1 MSFCNFENGVEY
13 CVITGYT
20 TSNSNCLQ
28 NIIVLNGTK
37 GVIGSLL
44 DLSGLTVGVDYHQA
58 CGFNSDG
65 VYTVKN
71 LLDDESI
78 EFKGENYIYVS
89 GDTIGTT
96 LHGGNGIT
104 IDSDGSINVPT
115 EQHKLLYSYNNKT
128 LTPKFLMEEDIY
140 VVDSV
145 NHPEDLTKC
154 MGVKPNTININEEWQ
169 QYSDSNFSPE
179 YFKGYTNYRDNHKSS
194 KSDFGYGYW
203 NSTTDYLIKNPNNTQ
218 DFCGFINPIKSNKF
232 SYTSIIGSN
241 IGKITGGSG
250 GFSLINDSHA
260 IPRHIICD
268 DGNTYYR
275 NTLYDLTDSS
285 GKRNSDLKDNQGYY
299 LWCAWVCEDKGNNAA
314 YVIYT
319 KQIDGSGKFS
329 GGYVDN
335 VPEVGESVKI
345 YKVNGVK
352 TKEERTTYTEYDST
366 TVTQFNESSGYIV
379 TLNILTLNSK
389 WLGYLKNSSTST
401 TGTIVIFTNVFPT
414 NSTNISSGNVSDY
427 FVVNYDGR
435 CFIVEDGSTSK
446 NDGKLYGCDL
456 VKFNENLDLNS
467 ATGYSF
473 IRSNI
478 DFNNG
483 VLTLQFSNVN
493 GKKGVGVTMPSD
505 YLDNNNLER
514 NLPLNGSK
522 LVINFNNGTVD
533 LTPYAANT
541 NTTITTK
548 ISDLNALTNANAK
561 YDLNGNY
568 NTGGDEI
575 NVFNSFKGEVKFMY
589 IAQSMANLMYKCN
602 GFTYEERVIIDVNE
616 GKNEVYTYNP
626 VIGDYAK
633 VTDKTPFDYFTG
645 SHISYNDITEKL
657 WYSNGTKI
665 TQIATNCDCSEGG
678 NDEIIIQDSDVVS
691 VIIPEYEDENEPDNP
706 TLGEYWF
713 NTSDEIL
720 YVYTYNK
727 DDDVYEFKIANT
739 DDKFINKDKTYLYK
753 YNDEVDKWT
762 KDKGYSTKI
771 YITKN
776 TNEMLLW
783 SESLQKFV
791 SFVNNSDVL
800 NDAIHFTE
808 VGEVYTETNIPQ
820 ASSVTFE
827 YILVENSDGYFTL
840 HEKYLKSG
848 RFRVFGWRKIV
859 NPDIVIQIYS
869 DDTERIF
876 QKIEYNGDFVYE
888 EISTD
893 NFIQNVYYINDN
905 NGDVYAWNGIDLIKL
920 SNDELLNILPENVTF
935 VINFNSSHNTNQKM
949 FITPNSNNAISE
961 DTDISSYQADGNHT
975 VIAINSETDKKTIF
989 DLKVYHDDKYIYQKL
1004 YNNDVVYTRKKT
1016 DSGNWSNW
1024 NAVFTKTNLCL
1035 DIQQESILTQM
1046 SEVITKDVKAGTYD
1060 NTVIFENDKEFKI
1073 KIKSSDDE
1081 FIKINESFLS
1091 IRFYRKYN
1099 RHNVNKW
1106 RFIGKRVLHDKS
1118 VEPIIVTSN
1127 GDEFEEMSFI
1137 LSECNRGVNSPFYV
1151 LPFTLKE
1158 LMNGLIK
1165 CYGSVQFNGEMVSI
1179 NNLNDIMKFG
1189 CNNEKCNANAYKN
1202 VTRMEFTTYGYD
1214 KQFRVNED
1222 VLSNPSISIIVG
1234 INLVFG
1240 VNTNGVNYDCTEIIP
1255 YRGRVRYEAGYY
1267 LGKPNYGIVYNLN
1280 NILTKSISPY

>member
-1 MSFCNFENGVEY
+1 MGRINGSYNLGSTFNISAQFPIDSRMRVEKKDDLTNPDTW
-13 CVITGYT
+13 VIDDLIQRVYSGMLVVVMQTGE
-20 TSNSNCLQ
+20 LW
-28 NIIVLNGTK
+28 VLPDMNM
-37 GVIGSLL
+37 
-44 DLSGLTVGVDYHQA
+44 
-58 CGFNSDG
+58 
-65 VYTVKN
+65 YTVF
-71 LLDDESI
+71 DD
-78 EFKGENYIYVS
+78 
-89 GDTIGTT
+89 GTPST
-96 LHGGNGIT
+96 TGGWKLAGA
-104 IDSDGSINVPT
+104 NVPT
-115 EQHKLLYSYNNKT
+115 EQHKLLYSYDDKT
-128 LTPKFLMEEDIY
+128 LKPDFLMKEGIY
-140 VVDSV
+140 VVDKQTDF
-145 NHPEDLTKC
+145 DLCK
-154 MGVKPNTININEEWQ
+154 GIKPSSPDILNEWQ
-169 QYSDSNFSPE
+169 QYSDRAFMPE
-179 YFKGYTNYRDNHKSS
+179 YGRGYSETFDNHISIVTKKANYDTGIGYGHWWSDKDLNVFNNVNSYDYTGYINPQKSS
-194 KSDFGYGYW
+194 KFNY
-203 NSTTDYLIKNPNNTQ
+203 TT
-218 DFCGFINPIKSNKF
+218 
-232 SYTSIIGSN
+232 IIGSN
-241 IGKITGGSG
+241 KGYTTGDWAGYA
-250 GFSLINDSHA
+250 LIDDSHA

-268 DGNTYYR
+268 DGKTYYR

-285 GKRNSDLKDNQGYY
+285 GKRNSDLMDNQGYY
-299 LWCAWVCEDKGNNAA
+299 LWCAWVNEDKANNVA

-319 KQIDGSGKFS
+319 NQIDGSGDFS
-329 GGYVDN
+329 KGFVDYMP
-335 VPEVGESVKI
+335 VAGETVKI
-345 YKVNGVK
+345 YKVNGIK
-352 TKEERTTYTEYDST
+352 TKEERTTYTEFDST
-366 TVTQFNESSGYIV
+366 TVTQSFESSGYIV
-379 TLNILTLNSK
+379 TLNILTLNSDG
-389 WLGYLKNSSTST
+389 LDNLKNPSVSTPA
-401 TGTIVIFTNVFPT
+401 TIVVFTNVFPT
-414 NSTNISSGNVSDY
+414 NSTNISTNDY
-427 FVVNYDGR
+427 KIVNYDGR
-435 CFIVEDGSTSK
+435 CFIVEPGKT
-446 NDGKLYGCDL
+446 NNGGGKLYGCDL
-456 VKFNENLDLNS
+456 VNFNSTLDLNTTS
-467 ATGYSF
+467 GYSF

-483 VLTLQFSNVN
+483 VLTLQFSDVN
-493 GKKGVGVTMPSD
+493 GKKSATMPSD
-505 YLDNNNLER
+505 YLDNDNLES

-522 LVINFNNGTVD
+522 LVIDFNNGTVD

-548 ISDLNALTNANAK
+548 ISDLTALTNANAK

-568 NTGGDEI
+568 NTSGDVI
-575 NVFNSFKGEVKFMY
+575 NVFDSFKGEVKFMY

-626 VIGDYAK
+626 VTGDYAK

-645 SHISYNDITEKL
+645 SHISYNDLTEKL

-665 TQIATNCDCSEGG
+665 TQIATNCDCGEGG

-720 YVYTYNK
+720 YVCTYNK

-739 DDKFINKDKTYLYK
+739 DDKLINKDKTYLYK

-808 VGEVYTETNIPQ
+808 VGGVYTETNIPE
-820 ASSVTFE
+820 ASSVTFG

-848 RFRVFGWRKIV
+848 RIRVFGWRKIV

-905 NGDVYAWNGIDLIKL
+905 NGDVYAWNGVDLIKL

-1060 NTVIFENDKEFKI
+1060 NTVIFENDKKIKI

-1118 VEPIIVTSN
+1118 VDPIIVTSN
-1127 GDEFEEMSFI
+1127 GDEFEEMSFV
-1137 LSECNRGVNSPFYV
+1137 LSECNRGVRSPFYV

-1165 CYGSVQFNGEMVSI
+1165 CCGAVHFNGEVVSI

-1189 CNNEKCNANAYKN
+1189 CDNEKSEGIAYKN
-1202 VTRMEFTTYGYD
+1202 VTNSYFTTYGYD

-1222 VLSNPSISIIVG
+1222 VLSNPSISIIIG

-1280 NILTKSISPY
+1280 NILTKSVSRY